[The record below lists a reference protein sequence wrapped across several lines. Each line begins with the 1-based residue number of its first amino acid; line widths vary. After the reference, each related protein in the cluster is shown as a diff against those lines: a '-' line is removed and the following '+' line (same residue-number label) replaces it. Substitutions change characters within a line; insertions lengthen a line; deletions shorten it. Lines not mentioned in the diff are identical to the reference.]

1 MSTAA
6 PYDCQLC
13 GACCAAV
20 PSAAQAY
27 VRLFEI
33 DLTRLRGV
41 DVPIYREEQAW
52 TDWTEE
58 VLQLGIKLNHQGK
71 RVCVG
76 FEGDVG
82 GACGCGIYE
91 LRPEACRKFEA
102 GSILCKEARQAAGMP
117 I

>member
-1 MSTAA
+1 MSDASI
-6 PYDCQLC
+6 YDCQQC

-20 PSAAQAY
+20 PPAAHAY

-33 DLTRLRGV
+33 DLTRLRGM
-41 DVPIYREEQAW
+41 DVPIYREEQHW
-52 TDWTEE
+52 TDWTDE

-82 GACGCGIYE
+82 GACGCGMYE
-91 LRPEACRKFEA
+91 QRPEACRKFEA
-102 GSILCKEARQAAGMP
+102 GSVLCKEARQAAGLP

>member
-1 MSTAA
+1 MREECSMSAA
-6 PYDCQLC
+6 VPYDCQLC

-20 PSAAQAY
+20 PPAAQAY
-27 VRLFEI
+27 ARLFEI

-52 TDWTEE
+52 TDWKEE

-82 GACGCGIYE
+82 GACGCGMFQP
-91 LRPEACRKFEA
+91 RPEA
-102 GSILCKEARQAAGMP
+102 GPQVDARQRP
-117 I
+117 C